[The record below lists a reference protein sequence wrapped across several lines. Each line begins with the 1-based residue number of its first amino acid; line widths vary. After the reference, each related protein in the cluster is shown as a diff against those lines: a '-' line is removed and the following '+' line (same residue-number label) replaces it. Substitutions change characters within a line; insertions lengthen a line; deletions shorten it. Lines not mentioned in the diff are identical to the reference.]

1 MKNLLTN
8 PVKERVIRELK
19 TILYNHPR
27 YREDSEN
34 VQNKFSFKGRPQRGI
49 IVDGVS
55 AERVRLSSDNYM
67 GSLSSFC
74 MLTWADENPSSHSIE
89 WARENFQVLEQISA
103 SRNIFPAFPGV
114 YIIEVTRAPD
124 RARSVPG
131 EFTLDALLDE
141 NDEELITFQDTADTS
156 AQLSRQNVFPGSLR
170 LWLDKYTLLV
180 PNVDYSVDYESGAIQ
195 FLRPV
200 PVHRSIIAHYR
211 YPGVP
216 SGPFEFWNESTQ
228 IDAIPG
234 VILAFGDRVEV
245 GCKQAIV
252 ITGTRQ
258 EVAEIYGGKFELNFS
273 LTLFTRD
280 SEDREKMTDYVV
292 LEFLRL
298 QNNLAY
304 EGIELLDISPNGE
317 NEDVYDQTDGTYFY
331 ESTISLSIRSDW
343 EIQVPLPITLAR
355 IESHSRE
362 MELSR
367 GHLDGTFIDDLM
379 EVRGLSGQTLQI
391 RTGGALSYERIR

>member
-27 YREDSEN
+27 YREDSES
-34 VQNKFSFKGRPQRGI
+34 VQNKFSFKERPQRGI

-74 MLTWADENPSSHSIE
+74 MLTWADEKPSSHSIE
-89 WARENFQVLEQISA
+89 WARENFQALEKISA
-103 SRNIFPAFPGV
+103 TRSVFPSAPGV
-114 YIIEVTRAPD
+114 YTIEVTRVPD
-124 RARSVPG
+124 KARNTPG
-131 EFTLDALLDE
+131 EFTLDSMLDE
-141 NDEELITFQDTADTS
+141 DDEELIVFQDSADTS
-156 AQLSRQNVFPGSLR
+156 AQLSRENIYPGSLR
-170 LWLDKYTLLV
+170 LWLDKYTLLI
-180 PNVDYSVDYESGAIQ
+180 PDVDYSVDYATGAIQ

-200 PVHRSIIAHYR
+200 PVHRSVIAHYR
-211 YPGVP
+211 YPGP
-216 SGPFEFWNESTQ
+216 PTGPFQFWSESTQ

-234 VILAFGDRVEV
+234 VILAFGDRIEV
-245 GCKQAIV
+245 GCKQAV
-252 ITGTRQ
+252 VVTGQRV
-258 EVAEIYGGKFELNFS
+258 EVAEIYGGKFELSFT
-273 LTLFTRD
+273 LTIFTRD

-298 QNNLAY
+298 QNNLAF
-304 EGIELLDISPNGE
+304 EGLELLDISPNGE

-331 ESTISLSIRSDW
+331 ESSISLSMRSDW
-343 EIQVPLPITLAR
+343 EIQVPLPVTLAR

-362 MELSR
+362 MELER
-367 GHLDGTFIDDLM
+367 GHLDGTYIEDLIQ
-379 EVRGLSGQTLQI
+379 VRGLSGQNLQI
-391 RTGGALSYERIR
+391 RTGGNLQYERIR